1 MTLIPLSQTPDAAK
15 PQTHAIVIGVGDY
28 PHLRGGSLYDAAASP
43 VTMGLKQLTS
53 PVVSATAFA
62 NWLVTKHSN
71 PAAPLGSV
79 ELLLSPGDY
88 QPPGEDAPRVT
99 VETATMQNIQNAFD
113 RWYERCDT
121 LNGKAH
127 DAAKDNVGIFYFCG
141 HGVEYE
147 VLALLPEDFGAS
159 KNRPWDTSIDF
170 TKTWYGMG
178 DCKAKTQCYFI
189 DACREASIDTLKSK
203 GFSPRPLKT
212 SQSLSFP
219 PRAAPIL
226 YATPS
231 GQTAQGPPHSVS
243 YFTEGLIKTFDGLG
257 GDRKVGVK
265 WKVTPDSL
273 AKAMIHLMSKL
284 KHPCATGGTSNIPS
298 VIHEV
303 HDPARSL
310 VYISCRPS
318 QALGVAELSM
328 RKAAAT
334 TPQYQR
340 TPQVDPWEHE
350 VETGTYDIEVKFSN
364 GEYSNGAL
372 SGEIVYPP
380 FYECELE
387 VQ

>member
-88 QPPGEDAPRVT
+88 QPPGDDAPRVT
-99 VETATMQNIQNAFD
+99 VETATMENIQNAFD

-178 DCKAKTQCYFI
+178 DCKAQTQCYFI
-189 DACREASIDTLKSK
+189 DACREAAIDTLKSK

-231 GQTAQGPPHSVS
+231 GQTAQG
-243 YFTEGLIKTFDGLG
+243 
-257 GDRKVGVK
+257 
-265 WKVTPDSL
+265 TPNS
-273 AKAMIHLMSKL
+273 
-284 KHPCATGGTSNIPS
+284 
-298 VIHEV
+298 
-303 HDPARSL
+303 
-310 VYISCRPS
+310 RPS
-318 QALGVAELSM
+318 SL
-328 RKAAAT
+328 T
-334 TPQYQR
+334 
-340 TPQVDPWEHE
+340 
-350 VETGTYDIEVKFSN
+350 IFSAQ
-364 GEYSNGAL
+364 S
-372 SGEIVYPP
+372 SP
-380 FYECELE
+380 
-387 VQ
+387 